1 MELKRFNKPFED
13 WFDVTIVSDVND
25 LIWTDDG
32 RDASVGEFSLDGFR
46 FSTLD
51 AGDYIEIAGSPHIWQ
66 IETAEY
72 SEVDAVT
79 RYQIIDAFCMVL
91 KNRVL
96 HRDLLIAQYDIL
108 SRVKTVIDEVNRYY
122 PGLDG
127 WTVTYKSIPSKL
139 DAPQT
144 NYSETSSS
152 GTAIF
157 DILYGIIE
165 STSFCMTIR
174 TRVNS
179 STGLSADIVLLG
191 LGDNYYVSVPGDVN
205 ITRRPVIHGDRSFLL
220 EDRKYDYAY
229 AEDVSKDY
237 DTNGTG
243 PEQDDLY
250 VNTDSSGTSTST
262 RFKNSMGGYDAW
274 TRANLIL
281 SPSTIIQMTTLSG
294 AIPRPSI
301 YTWNHRVWLSGNVVL
316 GTMTTAKNAIVIPYY
331 GKEAGTI
338 LRRSEV
344 YTPEGLE
351 TYYGWNGASV
361 LKYNAETGSIAWSTM
376 TVIYTSEQYP
386 NEEITINGK
395 KTKLSALKTK
405 ILGPSRPGEIAVV
418 GVMSISD
425 YETILFPLSGSSDI
439 LIPFALTAVNE
450 STSDGAKTAAAPLL
464 YPLDLWRV
472 AYAGVKTVSNAIKSD
487 ALTTSM
493 TAEIDVREGAFNLTP
508 GFIGYPIKT
517 PYGSVLRITAV
528 TTSFNDD
535 GTVKRDA
542 DLMSID

>member
-13 WFDVTIVSDVND
+13 WFDVTMVSDVKD

-46 FSTLD
+46 FSNLD

-72 SEVDAVT
+72 SEVDAIT

-108 SRVKTVIDEVNRYY
+108 SRVKTVINEVNKYY

-127 WTVTYKSIPSKL
+127 WTVTYKSLPSKL

-174 TRVNS
+174 TRVKS
-179 STGLSADIVLLG
+179 STELSADIVLLSI
-191 LGDNYYVSVPGDVN
+191 DNHVSVPGDVS

-220 EDRKYDYAY
+220 EDRKYDYAF
-229 AEDVSKDY
+229 AGKVSEDY

-262 RFKNSMGGYDAW
+262 RFKNSMGGYDSW

-294 AIPRPSI
+294 AIPRPSL

-316 GTMTTAKNAIVIPYY
+316 GTMTTAKNAIVVPYY

-338 LRRSEV
+338 LKRSDL
-344 YTPEGLE
+344 YTPEGLDI
-351 TYYGWNGASV
+351 YYGWSGASV
-361 LKYNAETGSIAWSTM
+361 LKYNTETGSIAWSTM
-376 TVIYTSEQYP
+376 TVIHTSEQYP
-386 NEEITINGK
+386 NEEITINGT
-395 KTKLSALKTK
+395 KTKLSDLKTK
-405 ILGPSRPGEIAVV
+405 ILGPSRPGEIAVI
-418 GVMSISD
+418 GVYSISD

-439 LIPFALTAVNE
+439 LIPFAFTAVDE
-450 STSDGAKTAAAPLL
+450 STSAGSKTAAAPLL

-472 AYAGVKTVSNAIKSD
+472 AYAGIKTVSNAIKSD

-493 TAEIDVREGAFNLTP
+493 TAEIDVREDAFNLTP
-508 GFIGYPIKT
+508 GTIGATIKT
-517 PYGSVLRITAV
+517 SYGPVFRITAV

>member
-13 WFDVTIVSDVND
+13 WFDVSIVSDVKD

-46 FSTLD
+46 FSNLD

-66 IETAEY
+66 IDTAEY

-96 HRDLLIAQYDIL
+96 HRDLLIAQYDIM
-108 SRVKTVIDEVNRYY
+108 SRVKTVIDEVNKYY

-179 STGLSADIVLLG
+179 STGLSADIVLLSI
-191 LGDNYYVSVPGDVN
+191 DNHVAVPGDVN
-205 ITRRPVIHGDRSFLL
+205 ITRRPVTHGDRTLLL
-220 EDRKYDYAY
+220 EDRKYDYAF
-229 AEDVSKDY
+229 AGKVSEDYNTD
-237 DTNGTG
+237 GTG

-250 VNTDSSGTSTST
+250 VNTDSSGTSTL
-262 RFKNSMGGYDAW
+262 FKNSMSGYDTW

-331 GKEAGTI
+331 GKEAETI
-338 LRRSEV
+338 LKRSEL

-351 TYYGWNGASV
+351 MYYGWNGASV
-361 LKYNAETGSIAWSTM
+361 LKYNTQTGSIAWSTM
-376 TVIYTSEQYP
+376 TVIHTSEQYP
-386 NEEITINGK
+386 DEEITINGK
-395 KTKLSALKTK
+395 KTKLSDLKTK

-425 YETILFPLSGSSDI
+425 YEMILFPLSGSSDI
-439 LIPFALTAVNE
+439 LIPFAFTAVDE

-493 TAEIDVREGAFNLTP
+493 TAEIDIREDSVDLTP
-508 GFIGYPIKT
+508 GYIGSTIKT
-517 PYGSVLRITAV
+517 SYGPVFRITAV

>member
-13 WFDVTIVSDVND
+13 WFDVSIVSDVND

-51 AGDYIEIAGSPHIWQ
+51 AGDYVEVAGSPHIWQ

-72 SEVDAVT
+72 SEVDAIT

-96 HRDLLIAQYDIL
+96 HRDLLIAQYDIV
-108 SRVKTVIDEVNRYY
+108 SRVKTVIDEVNKYY

-179 STGLSADIVLLG
+179 STGLSADIVLLSI
-191 LGDNYYVSVPGDVN
+191 DNHVSVPGDVS
-205 ITRRPVIHGDRSFLL
+205 ITRRPVIHGDRSLL
-220 EDRKYDYAY
+220 LTDRKYDYAF
-229 AEDVSKDY
+229 AGKVSEDY

-262 RFKNSMGGYDAW
+262 RFKNSMGGYETW

-294 AIPRPSI
+294 AIPRPSL
-301 YTWNHRVWLSGNVVL
+301 YTWNHRVWISGNVIL
-316 GTMTTAKNAIVIPYY
+316 GTMTTGKNAIVVPYY

-338 LRRSEV
+338 LKRSDV

-351 TYYGWNGASV
+351 TYYGWSGASV
-361 LKYNAETGSIAWSTM
+361 LKYNTETGSIAWSTM
-376 TVIYTSEQYP
+376 TVVHTSEQYP
-386 NEEITINGK
+386 NEEITINGT
-395 KTKLSALKTK
+395 KTKLSDLKTK

-418 GVMSISD
+418 GVFSISD

-439 LIPFALTAVNE
+439 LIPFAFTAVDEN
-450 STSDGAKTAAAPLL
+450 TSDGAKTAAAPLL

-493 TAEIDVREGAFNLTP
+493 TAEIDVREDAFNLTP
-508 GFIGYPIKT
+508 GVIGATVKT
-517 PYGSVLRITAV
+517 SYGPVFRITAV

>member
-13 WFDVTIVSDVND
+13 WFDVTIISDVKD

-51 AGDYIEIAGSPHIWQ
+51 AGDYVEVAGSPHIWQ

-72 SEVDAVT
+72 SEVDAIT

-96 HRDLLIAQYDIL
+96 HRDLLIAQYDIM
-108 SRVKTVIDEVNRYY
+108 SRVKTVIDEVNKYY

-127 WTVTYKSIPSKL
+127 WTVKYKSLPSKL

-157 DILYGIIE
+157 DVLYGIIE

-205 ITRRPVIHGDRSFLL
+205 ITRRPVIHGDRTFLL
-220 EDRKYDYAY
+220 EERKYDYAF
-229 AEDVSKDY
+229 AGNVSQDY

-250 VNTDSSGTSTST
+250 VNTDSSGTSTL
-262 RFKNSMGGYDAW
+262 FKNSMSGYDTW

-294 AIPRPSI
+294 AIPRPSL
-301 YTWNHRVWLSGNVVL
+301 YTWNRRVWISGNVVL

-351 TYYGWNGASV
+351 TYYGWSGASV
-361 LKYNAETGSIAWSTM
+361 LKYNTQTGSIAWSTM
-376 TVIYTSEQYP
+376 TVIHTSEQYP
-386 NEEITINGK
+386 DEEITINGK
-395 KTKLSALKTK
+395 KTKLSDLKTK

-439 LIPFALTAVNE
+439 LIPFAFTAVNE

-493 TAEIDVREGAFNLTP
+493 TAEIDVREGSDDLTP
-508 GFIGYPIKT
+508 GHVGLPVKT
-517 PYGSVLRITAV
+517 PYGSVFRITAV

-542 DLMSID
+542 DVLSID

>member
-13 WFDVTIVSDVND
+13 WFDITIVSDVKD

-66 IETAEY
+66 IDTAEY

-108 SRVKTVIDEVNRYY
+108 SRVKTVIDEVNKYY

-220 EDRKYDYAY
+220 EDRKYDYAF
-229 AEDVSKDY
+229 AGNVSQDY

-262 RFKNSMGGYDAW
+262 RFKNSMGGYDSW

-294 AIPRPSI
+294 TIPRPSI
-301 YTWNHRVWLSGNVVL
+301 YTWNHRVWISGNVVL
-316 GTMTTAKNAIVIPYY
+316 GTMTTGKNAIVVPYY

-338 LRRSEV
+338 LKRSEL

-351 TYYGWNGASV
+351 MYYGWNGASV
-361 LKYNAETGSIAWSTM
+361 LKYNTETGSIAWSTM
-376 TVIYTSEQYP
+376 TIIHTSEQYP

-395 KTKLSALKTK
+395 KTKLSDLKTK
-405 ILGPSRPGEIAVV
+405 ILGPSRPGEIAVI
-418 GVMSISD
+418 GVLSISD
-425 YETILFPLSGSSDI
+425 YETVLIPLSGSSDI
-439 LIPFALTAVNE
+439 LIPFAFTAVNE
-450 STSDGAKTAAAPLL
+450 STSDGGKTAAAPLL

-493 TAEIDVREGAFNLTP
+493 TAEIDVREDAFDLTP
-508 GFIGYPIKT
+508 ATVGYRVKT
-517 PYGSVLRITAV
+517 SYGPVFRITAV

>member
-13 WFDVTIVSDVND
+13 WFDITIVSDVND

-46 FSTLD
+46 FSNLD

-66 IETAEY
+66 IDTAEY

-108 SRVKTVIDEVNRYY
+108 SRVKTVIDEVNKYY

-179 STGLSADIVLLG
+179 STGLSADIVLLSI
-191 LGDNYYVSVPGDVN
+191 DNHVSVPGDVN

-220 EDRKYDYAY
+220 EDRKYDYAF
-229 AEDVSKDY
+229 AGKVSEDY

-262 RFKNSMGGYDAW
+262 RFKNSMGGYETW

-301 YTWNHRVWLSGNVVL
+301 YTWNHRVWISGNVVL
-316 GTMTTAKNAIVIPYY
+316 GTMTTAKNAIVVPYY

-338 LRRSEV
+338 LKRSEV

-361 LKYNAETGSIAWSTM
+361 LKYNTETGSIAWSTM
-376 TVIYTSEQYP
+376 TVIHTSEQYP

-395 KTKLSALKTK
+395 KTKLSDLRTK
-405 ILGPSRPGEIAVV
+405 ILGPSRPGEIAVI

-439 LIPFALTAVNE
+439 LIPFAFTAVNE
-450 STSDGAKTAAAPLL
+450 STSDGGKTAAAPLL

-493 TAEIDVREGAFNLTP
+493 TAEIDVREDAFDLTP
-508 GFIGYPIKT
+508 GTIGATIKT
-517 PYGSVLRITAV
+517 SYGPVFRITAV